1 MRSPTDPFKTTGLTF
16 YSNEKMSLRKKGLFI
31 DAEVSVLGIPYL
43 THTMKTHDPKSV
55 IEHNKISKTQLAGGD

>member
-31 DAEVSVLGIPYL
+31 DAEVSVIGIPYL
-43 THTMKTHDPKSV
+43 THTMKTHDPK
-55 IEHNKISKTQLAGGD
+55 